1 MVSEWFDAVCKG
13 SWFDRIT
20 QLYGGCGKCWYAI
33 VLTIGIEAWIH
44 LDPVI
49 VRTPRLLRVAAFLAI
64 LLATIRVFIHGTV
77 SGRIL
82 DAASMPAF
90 SLKGGIRVPPLFARS
105 PRSLPQAA
113 AGIASNPGIL
123 FAAAARTRD
132 RRALV
137 VIALAYSFVGSDFR
151 GLRRAAGF
159 WWFSA
164 GYAIADKLRLVDAS
178 VDLCVGRLLR
188 IPTAALAWVCGSGP
202 IPPRKP
208 AASWPVTLLLLCA
221 WVALPYSFDATLAAN
236 GVTVSTIRAFIAYEN
251 AQIDDH

>member
-33 VLTIGIEAWIH
+33 VLTFGIEAWIH

-90 SLKGGIRVPPLFARS
+90 SLKEGIRVPPPSSPGARVLSRRRPRASRRIRASSSRRRRGPGTGARS
-105 PRSLPQAA
+105 SSSRSRTPLSGPTS
-113 AGIASNPGIL
+113 GASG
-123 FAAAARTRD
+123 ARRGSVVLRRLRD
-132 RRALV
+132 RRQAPPRRRVRRSLRRV
-137 VIALAYSFVGSDFR
+137 APPHPDRGGRL
-151 GLRRAAGF
+151 GLRLRADSAAETRRVLAGHAPPPLRLGRAA
-159 WWFSA
+159 
-164 GYAIADKLRLVDAS
+164 
-178 VDLCVGRLLR
+178 
-188 IPTAALAWVCGSGP
+188 
-202 IPPRKP
+202 
-208 AASWPVTLLLLCA
+208 LLL
-221 WVALPYSFDATLAAN
+221 
-236 GVTVSTIRAFIAYEN
+236 
-251 AQIDDH
+251 

>member
-1 MVSEWFDAVCKG
+1 VDSSRSGYRAHPAPPTSRSLSRDPARDDPGVHPW
-13 SWFDRIT
+13 DR
-20 QLYGGCGKCWYAI
+20 LGP
-33 VLTIGIEAWIH
+33 H
-44 LDPVI
+44 
-49 VRTPRLLRVAAFLAI
+49 PRRREHA
-64 LLATIRVFIHGTV
+64 RVFFK
-77 SGRIL
+77 GRN
-82 DAASMPAF
+82 P
-90 SLKGGIRVPPLFARS
+90 RPPPLFARS

-178 VDLCVGRLLR
+178 VDLCVGWLLR